1 MRISDWSSDVCSS
14 DLLRNLNLRRLLEL
28 MDYQHHSDL
37 LSCGRVGT
45 NRAFIQ
51 IQRMP
56 VATPRQR
63 SNLRSDVKIIDRG
76 HKSQFRSSVWPRYC
90 ERPRTVQR
98 NGPCRSASYAT
109 CLTSTNLGL
118 FVCVNR

>member
-1 MRISDWSSDVCSS
+1 MFGQSSHNAADRASI
-14 DLLRNLNLRRLLEL
+14 DTTALRNLNLRRLLEL

-56 VATPRQR
+56 VATPKQR
-63 SNLRSDVKIIDRG
+63 SNLRSDVKLIDRG

-90 ERPRTVQR
+90 ERPRTVPDR
-98 NGPCRSASYAT
+98 K
-109 CLTSTNLGL
+109 STRLNSS
-118 FVCVNR
+118 

>member
-1 MRISDWSSDVCSS
+1 
-14 DLLRNLNLRRLLEL
+14 

-56 VATPRQR
+56 VATPKQR

-76 HKSQFRSSVWPRYC
+76 HKSQFRYSVWPRYC

-98 NGPCRSASYAT
+98 NGTCRSASYAT
-109 CLTSTNLGL
+109 CLTRSEEHTYELQSL
-118 FVCVNR
+118 IRHSYAVFS

>member
-1 MRISDWSSDVCSS
+1 MFGHSSHNAADRASI
-14 DLLRNLNLRRLLEL
+14 DTTARRNLNRRRLLEL

-56 VATPRQR
+56 LATPKQR
-63 SNLRSDVKIIDRG
+63 SNPRPDVKIFIVVINPSSAPASGPDIATG
-76 HKSQFRSSVWPRYC
+76 PGSSSVMEHAARLHTP
-90 ERPRTVQR
+90 P
-98 NGPCRSASYAT
+98 A
-109 CLTSTNLGL
+109 
-118 FVCVNR
+118 